1 MVIHSFPHYSIK
13 VFCCIKTLDKEGKV
27 WILNRSF
34 VDLRG
39 KWMGLMGSIGEK
51 RVRKQRKEAGEEK
64 VY

>member
-1 MVIHSFPHYSIK
+1 M
-13 VFCCIKTLDKEGKV
+13 KTLDKEWKD

-34 VDLRG
+34 VDLKG